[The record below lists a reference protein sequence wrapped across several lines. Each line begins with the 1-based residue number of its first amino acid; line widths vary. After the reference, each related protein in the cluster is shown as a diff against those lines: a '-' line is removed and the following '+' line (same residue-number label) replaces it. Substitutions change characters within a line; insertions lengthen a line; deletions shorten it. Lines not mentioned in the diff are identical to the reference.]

1 MNHKNMLIPITVFLL
16 LSSVLIALAQIYGVS
31 LGDIL
36 VGAVAYTLYG
46 LLIVV
51 FFLRFALIFIGVF
64 AIYRVLL
71 KQQYKES
78 AI

>member
-1 MNHKNMLIPITVFLL
+1 MNYKNMLVPIAVILL
-16 LSSVLIALAQIYGVS
+16 LSSVLIALAQFYGVS
-31 LGDIL
+31 LGDII

-51 FFLRFALIFIGVF
+51 YFLSFALIFIGVF

-71 KQQYKES
+71 KQHYQKL
-78 AI
+78 AG

>member
-16 LSSVLIALAQIYGVS
+16 LSSVLIAMAQFYGVS

-71 KQQYKES
+71 KQYYRKS
-78 AI
+78 AV